1 MNKYFT
7 IITIII
13 FFVLLCLVIFN
24 FNKDDTSQ
32 LEAKIDSLNE
42 NLTPGVIEILN
53 PTFVNKGLDENPYE
67 IAAKKGIQINEDIEL
82 YAVTGKFTDKDKKL
96 IYISADKGYYSQN
109 KQVIEL
115 TCNVLIYDDL
125 GNKTSAE
132 NVIIDI
138 EIKKVVLTNKVISV
152 TETSEIQANSSIVD
166 DENSLITYTGNVKVK
181 IKNK

>member
-7 IITIII
+7 IITIFI
-13 FFVLLCLVIFN
+13 FFFLLCLVIFN
-24 FNKDDTSQ
+24 FSKDDTSQ
-32 LEAKIDSLNE
+32 LDAEIDSLNK

-82 YAVTGKFTDKDKKL
+82 YSVTGKFTDKDKKL
-96 IYISADKGYYSQN
+96 IYMSADKGYYSQN
-109 KQVIEL
+109 QQVIEL
-115 TCNVLIYDDL
+115 TGNVLMYDDL
-125 GNKTSAE
+125 GNKTSTE
-132 NVIIDI
+132 NATIDI

-152 TETSEIQANSSIVD
+152 TDTSEIKSNSSIVD

>member
-1 MNKYFT
+1 MNKYLN
-7 IITIII
+7 IITIFI

-24 FNKDDTSQ
+24 FNKNDTSQ
-32 LEAKIDSLNE
+32 LGAKIDSLNE
-42 NLTPGVIEILN
+42 NLTPGIIEILN

-109 KQVIEL
+109 QQVIEL
-115 TCNVLIYDDL
+115 TGNVLMYDDL
-125 GNKTSAE
+125 GNKTSTEKAT
-132 NVIIDI
+132 IDI
-138 EIKKVVLTNKVISV
+138 EIKKTVLTNKVISV
-152 TETSEIQANSSIVD
+152 TNTSEIQSDSSIVD
-166 DENSLITYTGNVKVK
+166 DENGLITYTGNVKVK

>member
-1 MNKYFT
+1 MNKYFK
-7 IITIII
+7 IITIFI
-13 FFVLLCLVIFN
+13 FFVILCFIIFN

-32 LEAKIDSLNE
+32 LEAEIDNLNE

-53 PTFVNKGLDENPYE
+53 PTFINKGLDENPYK

-82 YAVTGKFTDKDKKL
+82 YTVTGKFTDKDKKL

-115 TCNVLIYDDL
+115 TGNVLIYDDL

-138 EIKKVVLTNKVISV
+138 EIKKVFLTNKVISV
-152 TETSEIQANSSIVD
+152 TDTSEIQSNSSIVD
-166 DENSLITYTGNVKVK
+166 DENDFVTYNGNVKVK
-181 IKNK
+181 IKYK

>member
-7 IITIII
+7 IITIFI
-13 FFVLLCLVIFN
+13 FFVLICFIIFN

-32 LEAKIDSLNE
+32 LEAEIDSLNE
-42 NLTPGVIEILN
+42 NLTPGVVEILN
-53 PTFVNKGLDENPYE
+53 PTFVNKGLDQNPYE

-82 YAVTGKFTDKDKKL
+82 YTVTGKFTDKDKKL
-96 IYISADKGYYSQN
+96 IYISADKGYYNQN
-109 KQVIEL
+109 QQVIEL
-115 TCNVLIYDDL
+115 AGNVLMHDDS
-125 GNKTSAE
+125 GNKTSTE
-132 NVIIDI
+132 NATIDI

>member
-7 IITIII
+7 IITIFI

-32 LEAKIDSLNE
+32 LEAEIDSLNE

-82 YAVTGKFTDKDKKL
+82 YALLLENLL
-96 IYISADKGYYSQN
+96 I
-109 KQVIEL
+109 
-115 TCNVLIYDDL
+115 
-125 GNKTSAE
+125 
-132 NVIIDI
+132 
-138 EIKKVVLTNKVISV
+138 
-152 TETSEIQANSSIVD
+152 
-166 DENSLITYTGNVKVK
+166 K
-181 IKNK
+181 IKS

>member
-7 IITIII
+7 IITIFI

-32 LEAKIDSLNE
+32 LEAQIDSLNE

-67 IAAKKGIQINEDIEL
+67 IAAKKGIQVNEDIEL

-96 IYISADKGYYSQN
+96 IYISADKGYYNQN
-109 KQVIEL
+109 QQVIEL
-115 TCNVLIYDDL
+115 TGNVLMYDDL
-125 GNKTSAE
+125 GNKTSTE
-132 NVIIDI
+132 NAIIDI
-138 EIKKVVLTNKVISV
+138 EIKKVVLTNKVISISD
-152 TETSEIQANSSIVD
+152 TSEIKSNSSIVD
-166 DENSLITYTGNVKVK
+166 DENDLITYTGNVKVK
-181 IKNK
+181 INNK

>member
-7 IITIII
+7 IITIFI

-24 FNKDDTSQ
+24 FNRDDTSQ

-109 KQVIEL
+109 QQVIEL
-115 TCNVLIYDDL
+115 TGNVLMHDDS
-125 GNKTSAE
+125 GNKTSTE
-132 NVIIDI
+132 NATIDI
-138 EIKKVVLTNKVISV
+138 EIKKVFFNKSFITLFNSNIYKSNRFMFS
-152 TETSEIQANSSIVD
+152 TAIGSCYTSN
-166 DENSLITYTGNVKVK
+166 
-181 IKNK
+181 

>member
-7 IITIII
+7 IITIFI

-32 LEAKIDSLNE
+32 LEAEIDSLNE
-42 NLTPGVIEILN
+42 NLIPGVIEILN
-53 PTFVNKGLDENPYE
+53 PTFVNKGLDENPFE

-82 YAVTGKFTDKDKKL
+82 YAVTGKFTDKDRKL

-109 KQVIEL
+109 QQVIEL
-115 TCNVLIYDDL
+115 TGNVLIYDDL
-125 GNKTSAE
+125 GNKTSTKNAT
-132 NVIIDI
+132 IDI
-138 EIKKVVLTNKVISV
+138 EIKKVILTNKVISV
-152 TETSEIQANSSIVD
+152 TDSSEIQSDSSIVD

>member
-7 IITIII
+7 IITIFI
-13 FFVLLCLVIFN
+13 FFVLLCFVIFN
-24 FNKDDTSQ
+24 FSKDDTSQ
-32 LEAKIDSLNE
+32 LEAEIDSLNE
-42 NLTPGVIEILN
+42 NLTPGVVEILN
-53 PTFVNKGLDENPYE
+53 PTFVNKGLDQNPYE

-82 YAVTGKFTDKDKKL
+82 YTVTGKFTDKDKKL
-96 IYISADKGYYSQN
+96 IYISADKGYYNQN
-109 KQVIEL
+109 QQVIEL
-115 TCNVLIYDDL
+115 AGNVLMHDDS
-125 GNKTSAE
+125 GNKTSTE
-132 NVIIDI
+132 NATIDI

>member
-7 IITIII
+7 IITIFI
-13 FFVLLCLVIFN
+13 FFVLICFIIFN

-32 LEAKIDSLNE
+32 LEAEIDSLNE
-42 NLTPGVIEILN
+42 NLTPGVVEILN
-53 PTFVNKGLDENPYE
+53 PTFVNKGLDQNPYE

-82 YAVTGKFTDKDKKL
+82 YTVTGKFTDKDKKL
-96 IYISADKGYYSQN
+96 IYISADKGYYNQN
-109 KQVIEL
+109 QQVIEL
-115 TCNVLIYDDL
+115 TGNVLMHDDS
-125 GNKTSAE
+125 GNKTSTE
-132 NVIIDI
+132 NATIDI

>member
-7 IITIII
+7 IITIFI

-67 IAAKKGIQINEDIEL
+67 IEAKKGIQINEDIEL

-109 KQVIEL
+109 QQVIEL
-115 TCNVLIYDDL
+115 TGNVLMYDDL
-125 GNKTSAE
+125 GNKTSTEKAT
-132 NVIIDI
+132 IDI
-138 EIKKVVLTNKVISV
+138 EIKKTVLTNKVISV
-152 TETSEIQANSSIVD
+152 TDTSEIQSNSSIVD
-166 DENSLITYTGNVKVK
+166 DENDFVTYNGNVKVK
-181 IKNK
+181 IKYK

>member
-7 IITIII
+7 IITIFI

-109 KQVIEL
+109 QQVIEL
-115 TCNVLIYDDL
+115 TGNVLSDDDL
-125 GNKTSAE
+125 GNK
-132 NVIIDI
+132 IQL
-138 EIKKVVLTNKVISV
+138 KKQLLT
-152 TETSEIQANSSIVD
+152 
-166 DENSLITYTGNVKVK
+166 
-181 IKNK
+181 

>member
-7 IITIII
+7 IITIFI
-13 FFVLLCLVIFN
+13 FFVLLCFIIFN
-24 FNKDDTSQ
+24 FSKDNTSQ
-32 LEAKIDSLNE
+32 LEAEIDSLNE
-42 NLTPGVIEILN
+42 NLTPGVVEILN
-53 PTFVNKGLDENPYE
+53 PTFVNKGLDQNPYE

-82 YAVTGKFTDKDKKL
+82 YTVTGKFTDKDKKL
-96 IYISADKGYYSQN
+96 IYISADKGYYNQN
-109 KQVIEL
+109 QQVIEL
-115 TCNVLIYDDL
+115 AGNVLMHDDS
-125 GNKTSAE
+125 GNKTSTE
-132 NVIIDI
+132 NATIDI